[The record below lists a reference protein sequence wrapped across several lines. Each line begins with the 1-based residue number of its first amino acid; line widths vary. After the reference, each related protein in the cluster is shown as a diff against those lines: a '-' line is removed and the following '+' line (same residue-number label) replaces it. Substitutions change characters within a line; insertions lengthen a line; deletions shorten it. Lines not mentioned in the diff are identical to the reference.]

1 MGVIKLL
8 YPTYYYDAFDHDTV
22 RAMRDRKTE
31 EERRRIEAMPPIYVP
46 FSEQTADL
54 IEELRRLVIRKERAG
69 RLKVATIFELA
80 RKLDIP
86 VPSRFTRESEDRFVA
101 STKQVVLDACSRM
114 AAYDVS
120 SDDEYRYA
128 TAVDSV
134 GLVGTLGEA
143 ILEERA
149 SNDEAESILFRLG
162 SIGAFD
168 MTRNSP
174 MLGFVSETR
183 LDPLAKTIKDEC
195 RLAVELDGVEDGSA
209 SEHFCREAEAVAEFR
224 LGVML
229 RNAFIERLVSEKY
242 DIDADDFHERRARY
256 IRRFD
261 RIATRMSELAPVVV
275 SGDPSD
281 DERSEWN
288 GLVFEWGLLSK
299 EFSDDG
305 APASEG

>member
-1 MGVIKLL
+1 
-8 YPTYYYDAFDHDTV
+8 
-22 RAMRDRKTE
+22 MRDRQAA
-31 EERRRIEAMPPIYVP
+31 EERRRIEAMPPIYIP

-69 RLKVATIFELA
+69 RLKAATIFELA

-86 VPSRFTRESEDRFVA
+86 VPSRFTLESEDRFVA
-101 STKQVVLDACSRM
+101 STKRVILDACSRM

-134 GLVGTLGEA
+134 GLAGTLGEA
-143 ILEERA
+143 ILEERS
-149 SNDEAESILFRLG
+149 SNDEVESILFRLG

-183 LDPLAKTIKDEC
+183 LDPLAKTISDEC
-195 RLAVELDGVEDGSA
+195 RFAVELDGVEDGSA
-209 SEHFCREAEAVAEFR
+209 AEHFRRAAEAVTEFR

-242 DIDADDFHERRARY
+242 DIDTDNFHKCRARY
-256 IRRFD
+256 IRRLD
-261 RIATRMSELAPVVV
+261 EIASRMSELAPAAV

-288 GLVFEWGLLSK
+288 GLALELGALSK
-299 EFSDDG
+299 EFSGDG
-305 APASEG
+305 VSAFEE